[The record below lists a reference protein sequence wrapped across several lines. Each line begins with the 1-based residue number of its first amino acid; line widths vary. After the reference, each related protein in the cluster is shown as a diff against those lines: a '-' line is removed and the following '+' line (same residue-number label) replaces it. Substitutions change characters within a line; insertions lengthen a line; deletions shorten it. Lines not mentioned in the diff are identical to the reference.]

1 VRLTFWQCHLQG
13 LMAIVAFSSLSVLCG
28 CGSTPS
34 PSVSVPSCAASGPNG
49 LDVPCPGVADSASP
63 QLLDSLHLV
72 EGDGRTLLVGY
83 LRGPGPAPTAAHP
96 YSCGFL
102 TGVRVSESKSA
113 VRVTLML
120 GRRGPSGC
128 ALGGHFAATTV
139 RLQNPLGSRPVFDD
153 GAGGTPVAVTR

>member
-1 VRLTFWQCHLQG
+1 VRLTFRQSHCQG
-13 LMAIVAFSSLSVLCG
+13 LMAVAAISSLRVLCG

-34 PSVSVPSCAASGPNG
+34 PSAAAAPSCATPGPNG
-49 LDVPCPGVADSASP
+49 LDVACPGVADSAS
-63 QLLDSLHLV
+63 QQALDSLHL
-72 EGDGRTLLVGY
+72 EGDGRTLLLGY

-113 VRVTLML
+113 VRVTVML

-128 ALGGHFAATTV
+128 SLGGSFAATTV
-139 RLQNPLGSRPVFDD
+139 RLQDPLGSRPVYDG
-153 GAGGTPVAVTR
+153 GAGATPVAVTR